1 MNLFEIVFNGQLVP
15 DAQMA
20 VVQSNLGKLFQAD
33 EQRLALL
40 FSGRRL
46 VLKTNLDA
54 AAAEKYRSTLA
65 RAGALVEVVP
75 MASAQTAEQAPEP
88 VQPAEAVKAGRLS
101 VVPRDVYM
109 AAFAQV
115 DAPALDLFAAGS
127 ELQDPKPPVSAPA
140 LDLSQLSLA
149 PVGADLGQTPRAEAG
164 PVPDTSHLSLT

>member
-1 MNLFEIVFNGQLVP
+1 MNLFEIVFSGQLVSG
-15 DAQMA
+15 AQA
-20 VVQSNLGKLFQAD
+20 TVVQSNLGKLFQAD

-54 AAAEKYRSTLA
+54 AAAEKYRSTLE

-75 MASAQTAEQAPEP
+75 MASASPAEQAPG
-88 VQPAEAVKAGRLS
+88 PAPHAETHPAGRLK
-101 VVPRDVYM
+101 VMPRDVYM

-115 DAPALDLFAAGS
+115 DAPALELFEAGS
-127 ELQDPKPPVSAPA
+127 ALQDPKPPVSAPA

-149 PVGADLGQTPRAEAG
+149 PVGADLGQIPRGEAV
-164 PVPDTSHLSLT
+164 PAPDTSHLSLT

>member
-15 DAQMA
+15 GAQLA

-54 AAAEKYRSTLA
+54 AAAEKYRSTLE
-65 RAGALVEVVP
+65 RAGALVDVVQI
-75 MASAQTAEQAPEP
+75 ASSQAAEQMPEP
-88 VQPAEAVKAGRLS
+88 AQASQAAKPGRLS
-101 VVPRDVYM
+101 VVPRDAYM
-109 AAFAQV
+109 AAFEQV

-149 PVGADLGQTPRAEAG
+149 PVGADLGQIPRAEAG
-164 PVPDTSHLSLT
+164 PAPDTSHLSLS